1 MLWWEVN
8 KVKTAAAI
16 LGILGGLI
24 FGFDA
29 LVSVFLPVAAQALLL
44 IVAAAAIVGGILTG
58 KNPTVAWGLLM
69 GAFILYPLQAVLG
82 GAAGPMG
89 VLGMIFIFV
98 AALLTARASWRKTPP
113 ASKPQ
118 L

>member
-1 MLWWEVN
+1 M
-8 KVKTAAAI
+8 KTAATI

-29 LVSVFLPVAAQALLL
+29 LVSVFLPVAAQALFF

-58 KNPTVAWGLLM
+58 KNPTLGATLFI
-69 GAFILYPLQAVLG
+69 GAFILYSLS
-82 GAAGPMG
+82 GAAGP
-89 VLGMIFIFV
+89 VSILGMIFIAA
-98 AALLTARASWRKTPP
+98 AALLAIRAGKAGWRKTPP